1 MGIFVKGKTIVDL
14 AEVQSLSNQIVK
26 PEPKTISFD
35 GNKNIKDIINQK
47 LKESVKPVT
56 QPVLKQEL
64 VEEPSRYHNIKEGD
78 LHKLINKK
86 SDYLNDML
94 DLKNNK

>member
-1 MGIFVKGKTIVDL
+1 MAIFVKGKLFDGKV
-14 AEVQSLSNQIVK
+14 EQSAPPVETKK
-26 PEPKTISFD
+26 PEVI
-35 GNKNIKDIINQK
+35 IKPIVRQFVE
-47 LKESVKPVT
+47 KEIM
-56 QPVLKQEL
+56 
-64 VEEPSRYHNIKEGD
+64 EEPSRYHNIKEGD

>member
-1 MGIFVKGKTIVDL
+1 MAIFVKGK
-14 AEVQSLSNQIVK
+14 
-26 PEPKTISFD
+26 SFD
-35 GNKNIKDIINQK
+35 GKVEKI
-47 LKESVKPVT
+47 SPPVET
-56 QPVLKQEL
+56 KKSEVEEI

>member
-1 MGIFVKGKTIVDL
+1 MAIFVKGKTIVDQ
-14 AEVQSLSNQIVK
+14 AEVKALSDHKVK
-26 PEPKTISFD
+26 PETKTIRFE
-35 GNKNIKDIINQK
+35 GGKNIRDIVNQK
-47 LKESVKPVT
+47 LKEEVKTVEKII
-56 QPVLKQEL
+56 VKKEI

-78 LHKLINKK
+78 LHKLINKR